1 MTRRAALYLRV
12 SSDKQTVE
20 NQEIQLRQIAER
32 RGWQVVEVY
41 SDAGI
46 SGAKDR
52 KQRPGLDQ
60 MLNDAGRRKFDIAMA
75 WAIDR
80 VGRSLIDLLGT
91 IQHLEACG
99 VDLYLD
105 QQNIDTTTPMGKLI
119 FQVTGAFAE
128 FERSMIQQ
136 RVHAGLKRARAQ
148 GKVLGRPKVDERTE
162 TAIRDALKR
171 GVGIKKTAKLLGCGI
186 ATVYRVKNAAEVGSM
201 TPGAA

>member
-1 MTRRAALYLRV
+1 
-12 SSDKQTVE
+12 
-20 NQEIQLRQIAER
+20 
-32 RGWQVVEVY
+32 
-41 SDAGI
+41 
-46 SGAKDR
+46 
-52 KQRPGLDQ
+52 
-60 MLNDAGRRKFDIAMA
+60 
-75 WAIDR
+75 
-80 VGRSLIDLLGT
+80 
-91 IQHLEACG
+91 LEACG